1 MGICNFRNFA
11 HKWGYLPTKI
21 YIFFLES
28 GGMGGCG
35 LTLLRVLQPKMIS
48 VQLEL
53 LW

>member
-1 MGICNFRNFA
+1 MGVPPYEND
-11 HKWGYLPTKI
+11 
-21 YIFFLES
+21 IFFLES
-28 GGMGGCG
+28 GGGGEGAGCG